1 MSVEQ
6 FEIQLI
12 ASVVAAACAIPG
24 VFLVLRRMAMM
35 SDAISHAIL
44 LGIVLAFFVIPD
56 ISSPI
61 LIIGA
66 ALSGVLTVSLVELLN
81 RTGLV
86 KEDAAIGLVFP
97 VLFSIG
103 VILIA
108 RYAWNVHLDVH
119 AVLLGE
125 LAFAPFDRLLLFG
138 HDIGPKSLYVMG
150 TILLLNLILITLFY
164 KELKIATFDAGLA
177 AALGFSPGLIHYGLM
192 SLVSVTAVGAFDA
205 VGSILV
211 VALMI
216 APPAAAYLLTD
227 NLSKMILISVLLGV
241 ISSISGFWLAILLD
255 ANIAG
260 AMATMAGLLFV
271 IVFLFAPERGIIAVA
286 RRRFRQRWEFAG
298 KMLAIHLLNHEGT
311 KDEERESQIE
321 HLEENLRWKETFAK
335 RVVNYSA
342 NSGFVLVN
350 EGRLILTDRGREY
363 AKKSIFDEYIGN

>member
-6 FEIQLI
+6 VEIQLI

-44 LGIVLAFFVIPD
+44 LGIVLAFLVIPD
-56 ISSPI
+56 FSSP
-61 LIIGA
+61 LLVLGA

-81 RTGLV
+81 KTRLV
-86 KEDAAIGLVFP
+86 KEDASIGLVFP
-97 VLFSIG
+97 ILFSIG

-108 RYAWNVHLDVH
+108 RHTWNIHLDVD

-125 LAFAPFDRLLLFG
+125 LAFAPFDRLIVFG
-138 HDIGPKSLYVMG
+138 ADIGPKSLYVMG
-150 TILLLNLILITLFY
+150 AILVLNLIFISVFY

-211 VALMI
+211 IALMI

-227 NLSKMILISVLLGV
+227 NLAKMILISVFIGIV
-241 ISSISGFWLAILLD
+241 SSISGFWLAILLD
-255 ANIAG
+255 SNIAG
-260 AMATMAGLLFV
+260 AMATMAGLIFV
-271 IVFLFAPERGIIAVA
+271 IVFLFAPERGLVALA
-286 RRRFRQRWEFAG
+286 RRRSRQRWEFAG

-311 KDEERESQIE
+311 EAEAVESQIE
-321 HLEENLRWKETFAK
+321 HLEENLRWKENFAR
-335 RVVNYSA
+335 RVVNYSVS
-342 NSGFVLVN
+342 NGFLLVN
-350 EGRLILTDRGREY
+350 NGRLILTSRGREY
-363 AKKSIFDEYIGN
+363 AKESIQGD